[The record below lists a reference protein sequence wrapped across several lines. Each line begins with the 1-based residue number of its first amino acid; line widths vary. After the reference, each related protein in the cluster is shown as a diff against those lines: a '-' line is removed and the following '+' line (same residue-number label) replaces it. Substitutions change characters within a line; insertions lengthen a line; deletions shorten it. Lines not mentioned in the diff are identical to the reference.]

1 MTVLLEYAPN
11 GDDGGVTNSGQ
22 DGKTPRSSPWSYF
35 GLGFEIA
42 IPVLLG
48 IYIGYRLDRWLET
61 SPWWLVVGAL
71 VGLVL
76 SFYGLF
82 RRTLGQAKDDR

>member
-22 DGKTPRSSPWSYF
+22 DGKTPSPWSYF

-48 IYIGYRLDRWLET
+48 IYIGYRLDVWLDT
-61 SPWWLVVGAL
+61 SPWWLVVGAFAG
-71 VGLVL
+71 VGL

-82 RRTLGQAKDDR
+82 RRTLGKTKDDR